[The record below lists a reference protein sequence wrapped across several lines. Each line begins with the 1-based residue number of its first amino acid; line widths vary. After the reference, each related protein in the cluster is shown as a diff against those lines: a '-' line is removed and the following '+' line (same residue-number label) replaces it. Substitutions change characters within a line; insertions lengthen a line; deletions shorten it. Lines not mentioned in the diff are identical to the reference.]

1 MHSNLLSDF
10 KLRVNGFHHRVHFAP
25 RCTDFICEIDQ
36 KTSIKFQPKLYILIR
51 SRIMTSLTRRIAFIR
66 KLSFLPFVQGFK
78 TWCKV
83 AISG

>member
-1 MHSNLLSDF
+1 MHYNLLSDF

-36 KTSIKFQPKLYILIR
+36 KTSIKFQHKLCILIR

-66 KLSFLPFVQGFK
+66 ILSFLSLVQGLK
-78 TWCKV
+78 LGAK
-83 AISG
+83 